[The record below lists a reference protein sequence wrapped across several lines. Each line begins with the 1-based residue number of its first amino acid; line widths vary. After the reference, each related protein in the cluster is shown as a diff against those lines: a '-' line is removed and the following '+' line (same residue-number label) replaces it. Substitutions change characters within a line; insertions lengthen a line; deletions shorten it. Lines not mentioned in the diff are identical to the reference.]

1 MIASGTQKRVEG
13 LTACC
18 GVVGIAKD
26 VDVELERHRLNL
38 DYLAGKKMKNN
49 KKAPKSQL
57 ESRII
62 QSVKDSLQGKVKC
75 IIAFHTIN
83 VSRYHPVVKQN
94 GQKSES
100 FFPPPYLCK
109 VSLPNLLN
117 FRNKVG

>member
-1 MIASGTQKRVEG
+1 MRVEG
-13 LTACC
+13 FTAIA
-18 GVVGIAKD
+18 GVIGIAED

-38 DYLAGKKMKNN
+38 DYLAGKKMKDN

-62 QSVKDSLQGKVKC
+62 QSVKDGLQRKVKC

-83 VSRYHPVVKQN
+83 ISRYHPAVKQ
-94 GQKSES
+94 KVKV
-100 FFPPPYLCK
+100 FFPVPYLCK

-117 FRNKVG
+117 FYNMVG

>member
-13 LTACC
+13 LTALVC
-18 GVVGIAKD
+18 VIGIGKD
-26 VDVELERHRLNL
+26 VDVEFERHRLNL
-38 DYLAGKKMKNN
+38 DYLAGKKMKDN

-83 VSRYHPVVKQN
+83 IADYNAAVK
-94 GQKSES
+94 
-100 FFPPPYLCK
+100 
-109 VSLPNLLN
+109 
-117 FRNKVG
+117 

>member
-1 MIASGTQKRVEG
+1 VVRDIAKQGVKG

-18 GVVGIAKD
+18 GVLGIAEN
-26 VDVELERHRLNL
+26 VDVEFKRHRLNL
-38 DYLAGKKMKNN
+38 DYLDGKKMKDN

-83 VSRYHPVVKQN
+83 IADYNAAVK
-94 GQKSES
+94 
-100 FFPPPYLCK
+100 
-109 VSLPNLLN
+109 
-117 FRNKVG
+117 

>member
-1 MIASGTQKRVEG
+1 M
-13 LTACC
+13 
-18 GVVGIAKD
+18 KD
-26 VDVELERHRLNL
+26 
-38 DYLAGKKMKNN
+38 N

-83 VSRYHPVVKQN
+83 VSRYHAVVKQIDKFFMPIMA
-94 GQKSES
+94 GSPEPMPKSLGSTELIECKVFLT
-100 FFPPPYLCK
+100 FFPVPYLCK

-117 FRNKVG
+117 FYDMVG